1 MFHSIPP
8 AMLER
13 MKYLEAR
20 DAQDR
25 DDGTPRMQRLRQIPP
40 ETGKFLALLLAN
52 APAGDIIEV
61 GTSAGYSTLWLA
73 LAAQATG
80 RRVTTFE
87 ILPEKVELARETFR
101 LAGVDGAVEL
111 IADDARKH
119 IERFEGIAFC
129 FLYTEKEI
137 YGEIYEMVVPRLVK
151 GGLLVA
157 DNAINHREALQTA
170 LERALS
176 DERMDALIVPIE
188 KGELVCRKTG
198 SQNG

>member
-8 AMLER
+8 TMLER
-13 MKYLEAR
+13 MKYLETR

-40 ETGKFLALLLAN
+40 ETGKFLALLLVN

-87 ILPEKVELARETFR
+87 VLPEKVELARETFH
-101 LAGVDGAVEL
+101 LAGVDGTVEL

-119 IERFEGIAFC
+119 IERF
-129 FLYTEKEI
+129 K
-137 YGEIYEMVVPRLVK
+137 
-151 GGLLVA
+151 
-157 DNAINHREALQTA
+157 
-170 LERALS
+170 
-176 DERMDALIVPIE
+176 
-188 KGELVCRKTG
+188 
-198 SQNG
+198 